1 MFTETLD
8 ITFLS
13 IYVSGR
19 GKLQAP
25 FAFGIIQV
33 LAVTLLMERL
43 ESFLFDVS
51 KIIEFCDQTFTVW
64 LNLLPK
70 YRVDPFVS
78 SYVTFQMVKIPVF
91 KYLDVAT

>member
-64 LNLLPK
+64 LNL
-70 YRVDPFVS
+70 FVS